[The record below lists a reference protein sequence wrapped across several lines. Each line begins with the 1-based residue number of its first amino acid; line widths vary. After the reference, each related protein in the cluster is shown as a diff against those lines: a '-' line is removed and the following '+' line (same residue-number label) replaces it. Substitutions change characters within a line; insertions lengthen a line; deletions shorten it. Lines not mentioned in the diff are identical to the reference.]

1 MAMFVHFAPSS
12 EVASIKKRG
21 LRASKHA
28 RGVYAVPAT
37 PDFYAS
43 HQWLREL
50 RRGHAGKTL
59 VAVYF
64 RIGGDAP
71 AIFGPFAGPHMI
83 GTADMAVAALMRADE
98 KLGFETI
105 LSSPIPASAITS
117 FRNVP
122 QITGWRYFPAAK
134 GRKPCACPACL
145 GRGEAYSQKIRA
157 KFGAVI

>member
-12 EVASIKKRG
+12 QIASIKKHG
-21 LRASKHA
+21 LRAGKHA

-64 RIGGDAP
+64 HLDGDTPALFGGY
-71 AIFGPFAGPHMI
+71 GGPHAL
-83 GTADMAVAALMRADE
+83 GTADMAVAALMQADQ

-105 LSSPIPASAITS
+105 LDGPVSPSAITS

-122 QITGWRYFPAAK
+122 QVTGWRYFPAAK

-145 GRGEAYSQKIRA
+145 GRGEAYSRKIRA
-157 KFGAVI
+157 KFGDVI